1 MSHTVEW
8 GIDLGTTNSA
18 IARMTRKG
26 PAVVQVSGQNYIP
39 SAVAKDKRGELKVGA
54 DALTLHMTSGRWFKR
69 LMGTQQKLALGEEQW
84 SPERLSAEVLRA
96 LRAAAYRR
104 TNEEIE
110 DVVITVPAMFLQPQC
125 AATLEAAKLA
135 GLNAVVLLQE
145 PIAAATAYLS
155 DNPEEGDYLV
165 YDLGGGTFD
174 VSLIRLRAGEMT
186 VVEHGGDNYLGGSDF
201 DRAILDW
208 VLDQIDR
215 KGGDTRV
222 FESGWQRGQL
232 LLACEAARVQVSDSE
247 AAMIYLDDFDLPVS
261 KIELT
266 RTVTEDLISDL
277 VTRTIEIAKDRL
289 PSARGKVRSVLMVGG
304 PTQMP
309 YIRRRLQEEFAIPLA
324 FDQDPMTVVAAG
336 AAVHAGTI
344 IRRSK
349 SLSAAAHGGAKVE
362 LHYEPVSPEP
372 INTVAGKI
380 VEPENF
386 DGDVQLAATD
396 GAWESGWHTLQ
407 NSAFIFEVPLGRQ
420 VLSEYTI
427 TLRDK
432 VGRHVAC
439 EPSTFVIR
447 NGIRSA
453 QPVVPYNYGVV
464 LQGEIVDVIIR
475 AGQTLP
481 ASGSE
486 GYDLA
491 HTIVAGS
498 PDHKTIYFVEGNSA
512 YGVDNNKV
520 GQLVFRGSDISRTIK
535 EGEKIEIRIRV
546 SESREVT
553 AKVYVPLLD
562 EEYVV
567 PLSSMMHAPDVTD
580 LTRRFESARQS
591 IELVESRVDDD
602 EQESVL
608 RAERKLEQVEALL
621 VKAEKG
627 DAEDRMQAHNQLAEV
642 TSSLRPLTEK
652 YSLQATY
659 DLVMEIIG
667 DTRPLCEEF
676 NDKMGLAKLDDA
688 SEDAGKALRLD
699 NAKAL
704 EGVKDRVL
712 EIFWEHYVKT
722 TECWA
727 GWIVHLRQRG
737 AEATDSLSYFEFIR
751 QAEQFLADDD
761 FEGVRINIARAM
773 ELLPLSTQAIQ
784 RFPASALR
792 RG

>member
-39 SAVAKDKRGELKVGA
+39 SAVAKDKRGDLKVGA
-54 DALTLHMTSGRWFKR
+54 DALTLHMTSARWFKR

-247 AAMIYLDDFDLPVS
+247 AAMIYLEDFDLPVS

-349 SLSAAAHGGAKVE
+349 SLSAAANDGAKVE

-432 VGRHVAC
+432 VGRQVVC

-464 LQGEIVDVIIR
+464 LQGEIVDVIIE
-475 AGQTLP
+475 AGKTLP

-486 GYDLA
+486 GYVLA

-512 YGVDNNKV
+512 HGVDNSKV

-567 PLSSMMHAPDVTD
+567 PLSSVMQAPDVTD
-580 LTRRFESARQS
+580 LTKRFESARQS

-642 TSSLRPLTEK
+642 TSSLRPLTDK

-688 SEDAGKALRLD
+688 LEDAGKALRLD

-704 EGVKDRVL
+704 EGVKERVL
-712 EIFWEHYVKT
+712 AIFWEHYVKT

-737 AEATDSLSYFEFIR
+737 AEASDSLSYFEFIR

-761 FEGVRINIARAM
+761 LEGVRINVARAM

>member
-26 PAVVQVSGQNYIP
+26 PEVVQVSGQNYIP

-54 DALTLHMTSGRWFKR
+54 SALLNHASSARWFKR
-69 LMGTQQKLALGEEQW
+69 LMGTQQMLALGEEQW
-84 SPERLSAEVLRA
+84 SPERLSAEVLKA

-125 AATLEAAKLA
+125 AATVGAAKLA
-135 GLNAVVLLQE
+135 GLNAVALLQE

-155 DNPEEGDYLV
+155 DSPEEGDYLV

-201 DRAILDW
+201 DRAIFEW

-222 FESGWQRGQL
+222 FESGWQRSQL
-232 LLACEAARVQVSDSE
+232 LLACEDARVQVSDSE
-247 AAMIYLDDFDLPVS
+247 AAIIYLDDFDLPVA
-261 KIELT
+261 KIELS
-266 RTVTEDLISDL
+266 RSVTEDLISDL

-309 YIRRRLQEEFAIPLA
+309 YIRRRLQEEFGIPLA

-344 IRRSK
+344 IRRRK
-349 SLSAAAHGGAKVE
+349 SQSIAAVGGAKIE

-380 VEPENF
+380 VDPHNF
-386 DGDVQLAATD
+386 DGEVQLAASD
-396 GAWESGWHTLQ
+396 GLWESGWHSLQ
-407 NSAFIFEVPLGRQ
+407 DSGFIFEVPLGRQ
-420 VLSEYTI
+420 LLSEYSI
-427 TLRDK
+427 ALRDK
-432 VGRHVAC
+432 MGREVEC

-464 LQGEIVDVIIR
+464 LQEDRVHFVVKAGDV
-475 AGQTLP
+475 LP
-481 ASGSE
+481 ASGWQ
-486 GYDLA
+486 GYELA
-491 HTIVAGS
+491 DTIIAGS
-498 PDHKTIYFVEGNSA
+498 PDQKTIYFVEGNSA
-512 YGVDNNKV
+512 FGVDNHMV
-520 GQLVFRGSDISRTIK
+520 GELVIRGADISRTIK

-546 SESREVT
+546 DENRVVT

-567 PLSSMMHAPDVTD
+567 PLKSMLHDLDVTD
-580 LTRRFESARQS
+580 LTKRFESARQA

-602 EQESVL
+602 EQEAVL

-627 DAEDRMQAHNQLAEV
+627 DTEDRMQAHNQLAEV
-642 TSSLRPLTEK
+642 TSSLRHLTDK

-659 DLVMEIIG
+659 DKVMEYIG
-667 DTRPLCEEF
+667 DARPLCEEF
-676 NDKMGLAKLDDA
+676 NDNMGLAKLDDA
-688 SEDAGKALRLD
+688 SVDAGKALRLE

-704 EGVKDRVL
+704 EGIKERVL

-722 TECWA
+722 TECWV
-727 GWIVHLRQRG
+727 GWIIHLRQRS
-737 AEATDSLSYFEFIR
+737 AEVTDSLSYFEFIR
-751 QAEQFLADDD
+751 QAEQFLAEDDL
-761 FEGVRINIARAM
+761 EGVRINVARAM
-773 ELLPLSTQAIQ
+773 ELLPLSTQASQ
-784 RFPASALR
+784 RFPASAIRL
-792 RG
+792 G

>member
-1 MSHTVEW
+1 MSKTVEW

-18 IARMTRKG
+18 IARMTQKG
-26 PAVVQVSGQNYIP
+26 PEIIQVNRQNYIP
-39 SAVAKDKRGELKVGA
+39 SAVAFDKRGDIKVGN
-54 DALTLHMTSGRWFKR
+54 DALNLHLNSARWFKR
-69 LMGTQQKLALGEEQW
+69 LMGTQQMLALGEEQW
-84 SPERLSAEVLRA
+84 SPERLSAEILKA

-135 GLNAVVLLQE
+135 GLNAIVLLQE

-155 DNPEEGDYLV
+155 DNPEDGDYLV

-201 DRAILDW
+201 DRAILNW

-222 FESGWQRGQL
+222 FESGWQRSQL
-232 LLACEAARVQVSDSE
+232 LLACEDARVQVSDSE
-247 AAMIYLDDFDLPVS
+247 AATIYLDDFDLPVS

-266 RTVTEDLISDL
+266 RAVTEDLISDL

-349 SLSAAAHGGAKVE
+349 SLSAAAHDGAKVE

-396 GAWESGWHTLQ
+396 GTWESGWHTLQ

-427 TLRDK
+427 ALRDK
-432 VGRHVAC
+432 VGRQVVC

-464 LQGEIVDVIIR
+464 LQDEGVHVIIK
-475 AGQTLP
+475 AGATLP
-481 ASGSE
+481 AFGSE
-486 GYDLA
+486 TYELA

-512 YGVDNNKV
+512 HGVDNSKV
-520 GQLVFRGSDISRTIK
+520 GQLVFRGADISRTIK

-567 PLSSMMHAPDVTD
+567 PLSSVMQAPDVTD
-580 LTRRFESARQS
+580 LTKRFESARQS

-627 DAEDRMQAHNQLAEV
+627 DAEERMQAHNQLAEV